1 MIDSYLLSESSMFV
15 SQRRMILKTCG
26 TTTPLDCLERLLQ
39 LVVKYTGFDHLQDI
53 FYSRKNFM
61 RPDLQKAPHQMFEQ
75 EVKSLDKHFNDGAGY
90 CLGHMN
96 SDCWYLYTL
105 NRMISEKVT
114 TAMPE
119 CDQTIEILMANLDP
133 KIMEIFSKRNS
144 MDGKD
149 CSKKSGIDCLL
160 PEMDLDDY
168 LFEPC
173 GYSMNGVLKDDSLD
187 SGSGDYVTIHITPE
201 PQFSYVS
208 FETNVA
214 KTSYLELIQRVLKT
228 FMPGKFLLTIFTTR
242 SSVAASSHQELKK
255 WTTLG
260 KWRRNA
266 IQYCSFEMCDLTY
279 AHFVKFPS

>member
-1 MIDSYLLSESSMFV
+1 
-15 SQRRMILKTCG
+15 
-26 TTTPLDCLERLLQ
+26 
-39 LVVKYTGFDHLQDI
+39 
-53 FYSRKNFM
+53 
-61 RPDLQKAPHQMFEQ
+61 
-75 EVKSLDKHFNDGAGY
+75 
-90 CLGHMN
+90 
-96 SDCWYLYTL
+96 
-105 NRMISEKVT
+105 
-114 TAMPE
+114 
-119 CDQTIEILMANLDP
+119 
-133 KIMEIFSKRNS
+133 